1 MSNSS
6 KSSFSIGSIVC
17 QTIGHK
23 YTETRKITNHIHEYK
38 CKHCGRE
45 VTENSA
51 GNIELLTNKVKQI
64 NNNVAEFFER
74 KNRKIPA

>member
-6 KSSFSIGSIVC
+6 KSSFIIKSLVC

-23 YTETRKITNHIHEYK
+23 YIETRKITNHIHEYT

-45 VTENSA
+45 VTENPT
-51 GNIELLTNKVKQI
+51 GNIELLTHKVREV
-64 NNNVAEFFER
+64 NNNVADFFER
-74 KNRKIPA
+74 KNRNVAI

>member
-1 MSNSS
+1 MNHSP
-6 KSSFSIGSIVC
+6 KSFSIMSVVC